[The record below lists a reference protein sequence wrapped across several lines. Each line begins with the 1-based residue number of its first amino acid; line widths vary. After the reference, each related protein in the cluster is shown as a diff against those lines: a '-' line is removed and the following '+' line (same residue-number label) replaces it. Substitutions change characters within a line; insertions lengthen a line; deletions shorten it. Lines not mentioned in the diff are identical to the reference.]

1 MTPSRAAAALVVA
14 VVVGLGAPGCGGGD
28 ERADPD
34 PPGGPTTAPASE
46 GPGAPSAPEGGAP
59 PTEAAARTPLPGFGE
74 VEVRV
79 VDGPDGEPVVL
90 CVLLA
95 ETPEQRARG
104 LMEVTDLGGYDGMLF
119 AYPDD
124 HEGGFWMR
132 DTVLP
137 LSIAYLDADGR
148 VVSTADMEPCPD
160 GGPACP
166 TYPPAGPYRDA
177 LEVPRGG
184 LDALGLVEGS
194 PARLEVGGTCPPPTS

>member
-1 MTPSRAAAALVVA
+1 MGAMTPSRPAAALAVA
-14 VVVGLGAPGCGGGD
+14 AALWLAATGCGGGD
-28 ERADPD
+28 DGRA
-34 PPGGPTTAPASE
+34 GGADAQTTAA
-46 GPGAPSAPEGGAP
+46 GRVAGGDDVPGTGSAG
-59 PTEAAARTPLPGFGE
+59 AAARTPLPGFGE

-95 ETPEQRARG
+95 DTRELRARG

-137 LSIAYLDADGR
+137 LSIAYLDAEGR
-148 VVSTADMEPCPD
+148 VVSTADMDPCPD
-160 GGPACP
+160 RGAACP
-166 TYPPAGPYRDA
+166 TYPPAGPYRHA
-177 LEVPRGG
+177 LEVPQGG
-184 LDALGLVEGS
+184 LDVLGLVEGS
-194 PARLEVGGTCPPPTS
+194 PARLEVGSACPPASS